1 MLVQNTAWR
10 NADLAVTNL
19 RAATLLDARLLANSS
34 VNEVQGLIRPAGFH
48 RQKSETPFNL
58 SRQVIENFAS
68 FDGFLARP
76 TATVRDE
83 LLSLRGIGP
92 ETADSILLYGGGHE
106 VFVVDVYLRRFL
118 VALGLEPLSKLK
130 YEKLR
135 VEMESVIAA
144 HREMLDRTLRAASTE
159 NPSHPRSA
167 MSRAAR
173 SPLADIYSELHAV
186 LVRDGIEKR
195 RTQRV
200 IAPKSKRQG

>member
-1 MLVQNTAWR
+1 LVQNTAWR

-48 RQKSETPFNL
+48 RQKSETLFNL

-130 YEKLR
+130 YEELR
-135 VEMESVIAA
+135 VEMQALVAA
-144 HREMLDRTLRAASTE
+144 QRDIVCQTLAGLHAHS
-159 NPSHPRSA
+159 PSHAESA